1 MAKFFGPIGFINTGE
16 FAYGVWKPDTII
28 ERNYYGDVRRNSKR
42 FEPGEKVNDD
52 LTVNNELSILA
63 DPFAHENFY
72 AIRYVKWAGACWK
85 VNNITVEYPRL
96 ILTIG
101 GIYNGEQAQTAEQT

>member
-1 MAKFFGPIGFINTGE
+1 MAKFYGKVGFIRTRE
-16 FAYGVWKPDTII
+16 FVDGVWKPAKPI
-28 ERNYYGDVRRNSKR
+28 ERSYYGDVRRNSKR

-72 AIRYVKWAGACWK
+72 AIRYVKWSGTTWK
-85 VNNITVEYPRL
+85 VNNVTVEFPRL

-101 GIYNGEQAQTAEQT
+101 GLYNGEQA